1 MIESKKVEMEKVV
14 IIGAG
19 IVGVSA
25 AIHLQ
30 RDGFDVVL
38 IDKEGPAGGTSYGN
52 GGILVSSGVVPVNSP
67 GLIKN
72 APGMLLRRDSPLFMN
87 WPYLPKMLP
96 WLIRYMSRANARDA
110 RKVADAL
117 APLLANSIDQHRKL
131 ANGTGAEKWI
141 HASDYV
147 FVYDNRAAFEKDAF
161 AWSLRHEKGFVWDE
175 MEAEAFGDYEPMF
188 AGKNKFAIRLGDH
201 GRVSDPEQY
210 VIDLAKHVTQQ
221 GGELIIGEVEE
232 IIHQQGKLSGVK
244 TTGGV
249 IECDKVV
256 VAAGVWSKTLLEKLG
271 VKVPMET
278 ERGYHIELVNP
289 SEMPICAMMLAA
301 GKFVIT
307 PMEGRIRCAGIV
319 EFGGLESPANR
330 APVELLKKHIRE
342 TLPELKFDRIDE
354 WMGHRPAPSDSIPF
368 IGPIK
373 SVPDVYAAFGH
384 HHVGLGGGP
393 RTGQLVADMIANKE
407 THIDTTPYRV
417 GRFTH

>member
-1 MIESKKVEMEKVV
+1 MSQTKNSKRKKVV

-30 RDGFDVVL
+30 RDGYDVVL

-72 APGMLLRRDSPLFMN
+72 APGMLLRPDSPLFVH

-96 WLIRYMSRANARDA
+96 WLIRYTLRANARNA
-110 RKVADAL
+110 RQVADAL
-117 APLLANSIDQHRKL
+117 APLLQNSIDQHRKL
-131 ANGTGAEKWI
+131 ADGTGAEKWI

-147 FVYDNRAAFEKDAF
+147 FVYENRAAFEKDAF
-161 AWSLRHEKGFVWDE
+161 AWSLRRDKGFAWDE
-175 MEAEAFGDYEPMF
+175 MDGQVFGDYEPMF
-188 AGKNKFAIRLGDH
+188 AGKNKFAVRLGDH
-201 GRVSDPEQY
+201 GRVSDPERY
-210 VIDLAKHVTQQ
+210 VIDLATHVTKQ
-221 GGELIIGEVEE
+221 GGELLIGEVEE
-232 IIHQQGKLSGVK
+232 IVHQQGTLRGVK
-244 TTGGV
+244 TANGV
-249 IECDKVV
+249 IGCDKVV
-256 VAAGVWSKTLLEKLG
+256 VAAGVWSKMLLEKLG
-271 VKVPMET
+271 VRVPMES

-289 SEMPICAMMLAA
+289 SAMPACTMMLTA

-307 PMEGRIRCAGIV
+307 PMDGRIRCAGIV
-319 EFGGLESPANR
+319 EFGGLETPANQ
-330 APVELLKKHIRE
+330 APVELLKKHVGE
-342 TLPELKFDRIDE
+342 TLPELKYDRIDE
-354 WMGHRPAPSDSIPF
+354 WMGHRPAPVDSIPF

-373 SVPDVYAAFGH
+373 SVPDVFAAFGH

-393 RTGQLVADMIANKE
+393 RSGQLVADMIASNE

-417 GRFTH
+417 DRFTH